1 MKPGSVF
8 CAAAA
13 ALVIGAQMC
22 EAAPIA
28 LESSMLDLID
38 KLLHLEATVTS
49 TQVSETATTTAL
61 VTPTIKPGEYPF
73 RDGPVIFPTST
84 PAP

>member
-1 MKPGSVF
+1 MKLGSF
-8 CAAAA
+8 LSAAAA
-13 ALVIGAQMC
+13 ALAIGAQTC

-28 LESSMLDLID
+28 FESSMLDLID
-38 KLLHLEATVTS
+38 KLLHLEATLTS
-49 TQVSETATTTAL
+49 TQVPETATTTAL

-84 PAP
+84 PTP

>member
-1 MKPGSVF
+1 MKPGSF
-8 CAAAA
+8 LSAAAA
-13 ALVIGAQMC
+13 ALAIGAQTC

-28 LESSMLDLID
+28 FESSMLDLID
-38 KLLHLEATVTS
+38 KILHLEATLTS

-73 RDGPVIFPTST
+73 RDGPVIYPTST
-84 PAP
+84 PTP